1 MKSVSSIKASSSALI
16 FQIAGLIL
24 SKMTVESCTFDCGFG
39 TAACANVGS
48 LCSELEKDSAL

>member
-39 TAACANVGS
+39 KAACANVGS
-48 LCSELEKDSAL
+48 LCSEIEEA

>member
-39 TAACANVGS
+39 TKEKKQSGI
-48 LCSELEKDSAL
+48 SE